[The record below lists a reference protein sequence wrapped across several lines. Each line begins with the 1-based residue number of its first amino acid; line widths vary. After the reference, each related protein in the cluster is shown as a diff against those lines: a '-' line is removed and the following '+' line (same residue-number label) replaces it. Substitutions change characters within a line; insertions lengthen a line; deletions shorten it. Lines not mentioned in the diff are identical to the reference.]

1 MICDLRSE
9 VTTVVSQRGKGKELD
24 IEFWEGGLQ
33 EQEIEAINKIKAAFT
48 DSPPSEPARGRG
60 NTLIDQLREQLG
72 RPDGQGWKGYAG
84 FRFVDARGKEGE
96 FDLVIVTHCNVIIV
110 ELKDWNL
117 EPVTAEGDMWFKGGR
132 NMGRS
137 PVSVTRN
144 KKFLLDNKLR
154 KIAFR
159 FTNKRNPPQVHFYV
173 VMTGNADFSHLPDV
187 DRNHTVSL
195 KHFLRLSDRAHFNQT
210 FRPHPDTQV
219 LDRDM
224 PVFDELFLGRST
236 GAKPLHIAGYTA
248 TEEVFE
254 HPRLLYKEYLAQ
266 SEVSKGA
273 EALLRVWN
281 FRKLQ
286 GNKAFT
292 PEGRAEIVSRERQ
305 VLHFISLRNRDLY
318 NHCLR
323 SLSAFEKEQV
333 TTQHSEV
340 YELPAGHARFNE
352 FIGRYGKSFSIG
364 DRLNLTKLLLAKFGD
379 LHEIKVAH
387 RDIADHSL
395 WLSPSKEIA
404 LSNFISAYHQPIGT
418 VGDYRESLS
427 VGAVQVKEMLDG
439 SPFTPFQQDVHA
451 LGLVSW
457 HLLTAQR
464 MSPKSLAGIQNA
476 MLASSDW
483 FANVLLQAVEGKYK
497 DAAVFFDAFKR
508 SEPIG
513 EAIPTFDDSDLEPY
527 RRSINHNRQFPDE
540 GEFLVSTDDKEVYLS
555 QGRVVKVWLNV
566 GGRTDDPV
574 RNFQVLAFLGR
585 LDKLAAVNPFYLP
598 RIHEYGIAVRSGSVY
613 LVMDEVQGTNWPG
626 AGGNPSEKLVVIEK
640 LADAIEHLHGLG
652 LSHGDLHPGNVMLE
666 EIGGNIYL
674 VDTPDFS
681 PNTGDARNHLY
692 SPEDIEGSSSEKRDI
707 FAVLRMS
714 SELLNMEWGGASSD
728 YPGIA
733 QAIQSELTDVE
744 FGFHSLTRF
753 RKALTSALGAQDS
766 QSIEVTLAQ
775 ASEPMSILPDNGRLY
790 LKIEPPRKGKSHHAV
805 TFSGIGGSFVAFY
818 DMRKREF
825 TGCIAPRA
833 KSTVSHREA
842 VESQFEINAAIRIK
856 PGRPDQ
862 LSALSELLRSDDG
875 FHRALEMLGAGAEEI
890 DGADLSKQLKD
901 TFDGASALTPES
913 GLRVSL
919 EIPTRDLW
927 RAILATEVESSPN
940 IELNGACVTPH
951 DAPYELILPYEDD
964 KDPLGAFQSTD
975 EVEALLIDRSGT
987 EKVIGEVMLKK
998 SALNEIRL
1006 CKLRFQA
1013 AGLKDGELVYFR
1025 SRADRA
1031 SYRKRKAA
1039 LERLLDREGVI
1050 SNLLDLFDPACT
1062 TPATSYQIT
1071 VSDDDFARYDRQD
1084 QQGNKISLNPQQR
1097 QAFATLLSHGPLSL
1111 LQGPPGT
1118 GKTEFIAAFVHYLI
1132 ENLSVRRILLV
1143 SQSHEAVNTA
1153 AERIRSHCS
1162 RLGTSLEVVRFS
1174 NREGAVSHGLKDVY
1188 SQAITAERREL
1199 FNAEYRYR
1207 AASLADAL
1215 GLEGDFVSKVV
1226 DAELKLFKQIDHL
1239 ESLLKSFNDVD
1250 DKEDAQAL
1258 KHILV
1263 ELDQDIRAKLHDEYG
1278 VSLPRESEISD
1289 AKAILFSNLCSEY
1302 GVRPNETRK
1311 VRALAR
1317 ISRDLRDALSA
1328 ERVNCDEFYARSRQL
1343 VTGTC
1348 VGVGQGHIGIHENI
1362 YDFVI
1367 IDEAA
1372 RSISS
1377 ELAIAMQSAKRVLLV
1392 GDHLQLPPLYSDAH
1406 KAALARR
1413 LGINDKHAELDEVL
1427 RSDFARAFD
1436 SEYGRQA
1443 SATLLTQYRMAPPIG
1458 NLVSKTFYGG
1468 NLVNG
1473 SRAIPDIYKD
1483 APPALRS
1490 PVTWLDT
1497 SALGAGANHQ
1507 EDRGVSIY
1515 NRCEAEQVI
1524 DLLRQVSENVQF
1536 LSGLSGLKDKDE
1548 ALIGVIC
1555 MYAEQKRL
1563 IRQKFNQGL
1572 WSDGFKSLVKIDTV
1586 DSYQGKENRIIILSL
1601 TRSDRHRSPGF
1612 LRTPN
1617 RINVAM
1623 SRAMDRLLI
1632 VGNAEMWRTNNRDRP
1647 LGHMLAYMDQM
1658 SEDTGYK
1665 VIPAKKGR

>member
-1 MICDLRSE
+1 VVGERSRE
-9 VTTVVSQRGKGKELD
+9 KELD

-33 EQEIEAINKIKAAFT
+33 EQEIAAINKIKAAFT
-48 DSPPSEPARGRG
+48 DPPPSEPARGRS
-60 NTLIDQLREQLG
+60 NTLKDQLLEQLG
-72 RPDGQGWKGYAG
+72 RPGGRGWKGYAG

-110 ELKDWNL
+110 ELKDWNH
-117 EPVTAEGDMWFKGGR
+117 EPVTAEADMWFKGGR

-144 KKFLLDNKLR
+144 KKFLLENKLK
-154 KIAFR
+154 KIASK
-159 FTNKRNPPQVHFYV
+159 FTNKKYPPRVHFYV
-173 VMTGNADFSHLPDV
+173 VMTGNADFSQLPEADL
-187 DRNHTVSL
+187 NHTLSL
-195 KHFLRLSDRAHFNQT
+195 KKFLRLSNEARFNDT
-210 FRPHPDTQV
+210 FRPRQDSQV
-219 LDRDM
+219 LDRDI
-224 PVFDELFLGRST
+224 PVFDELFIGHATSV
-236 GAKPLHIAGYTA
+236 KPMQIGGFTA
-248 TEEVFE
+248 TEEIFE
-254 HPRLLYKEYLAQ
+254 HPRLVYKEYLAQ
-266 SEVSKGA
+266 SETSKGA

-281 FRKLQ
+281 FKKLQ

-305 VLHFISLRNRDLY
+305 VLRFISLRNRDLY

-323 SLSAFEKEQV
+323 SLSGFEKDQV

-340 YELPAGHARFNE
+340 YELPAGHTRFNE

-427 VGAVQVKEMLDG
+427 VGSVQVKEMLDG
-439 SPFTPFQQDVHA
+439 LPFTPFQQDVHA

-464 MSPKSLAGIQNA
+464 MSPKSLAGIQDT
-476 MLASSDW
+476 MLASNDW
-483 FANVLLQAVEGKYK
+483 FASIVLEAVEGKYK
-497 DAAVFFDAFKR
+497 DAAAFFDAFKR
-508 SEPIG
+508 AEPID

-540 GEFLVSTDDKEVYLS
+540 GEFLVSTDDKEVYRS

-566 GGRTDDPV
+566 GGRTDDPAS
-574 RNFQVLAFLGR
+574 NFQVLAFLRR
-585 LDKLAAVNPFYLP
+585 LDKLAAVNPSYLP
-598 RIHEYGIAVRSGSVY
+598 RIHEYGIAVRSGSAY
-613 LVMDEVQGTNWPG
+613 LVMENVQGERWPN
-626 AGGNPSEKLVVIEK
+626 AGGDQSEKLVVIEK
-640 LADAIEHLHGLG
+640 LIAAIEHLHGLG

-666 EIGGNIYL
+666 EVGEKVYL
-674 VDTPDFS
+674 VDIPDFS

-692 SPEDIEGSSSEKRDI
+692 SPEDIDGSSPEKRDI

-714 SELLNMEWGGASSD
+714 CELLDLEWGGDSSD
-728 YPGIA
+728 YPSIA
-733 QAIQSELTDVE
+733 LAIQSEMADVE
-744 FGFHSLTRF
+744 FGFQSLTRF
-753 RKALTSALGAQDS
+753 KKALAAATGAQDS
-766 QSIEVTLAQ
+766 QTIEVTLGQ
-775 ASEPMSILPDNGRLY
+775 ATEPMSILPDNGRLY
-790 LKIEPPRKGKSHHAV
+790 LRIEPPRNGKIHHAV
-805 TFSGIGGSFVAFY
+805 TFSGIGGSLVAFY
-818 DMRKREF
+818 DREKRQF
-825 TGCIAPRA
+825 TGCVAPRT
-833 KSTVSHREA
+833 KSTVNYREA
-842 VESQFEINAAIRIK
+842 AESQLEINAAIRIK

-862 LSALSELLRSDDG
+862 LSELSEYLRNDDA
-875 FHRALEMLGAGAEEI
+875 FHRAIEMFGARPENI
-890 DGADLSKQLKD
+890 DDAGLSKQLKD
-901 TFDGASALTPES
+901 VFHGASAPFSEG
-913 GLRVSL
+913 GLGVSR
-919 EIPTRDLW
+919 EIPTHDLW

-940 IELNGACVTPH
+940 IELNGTCITPQ

-964 KDPLGAFQSTD
+964 NDPLGAFTSTD
-975 EVEALLIDRSGT
+975 EVEALLIDKNGT
-987 EKVIGEVMLKK
+987 EKVIGEVLLKK
-998 SALNEIRL
+998 SALNEVRL
-1006 CKLRFQA
+1006 GKLRFTA
-1013 AGLKDGELVYFR
+1013 TGLKDGEQVYFR
-1025 SRADRA
+1025 SKADRA

-1039 LERLLDREGVI
+1039 LERLLDREGVL
-1050 SNLLDLFDPACT
+1050 SDLLDLFDPACT
-1062 TPATSYQIT
+1062 KPAMSYDI
-1071 VSDDDFARYDRQD
+1071 VVADDDFARYDRQD
-1084 QQGNKISLNPQQR
+1084 QHGNKISLNPQQR
-1097 QAFATLLSHGPLSL
+1097 QAFATLLNHGPLSL

-1118 GKTEFIAAFVHYLI
+1118 GKTEFIAAFVHYLV
-1132 ENLSVRRILLV
+1132 EKLNVRRILLV

-1162 RLGTSLEVVRFS
+1162 RLGTPLEVVRFS

-1207 AASLADAL
+1207 AAGLADAL
-1215 GLEGDFVSKVV
+1215 GLEADFVSKVV

-1239 ESLLKSFNDVD
+1239 ESLLKDFDEAD
-1250 DKEDAQAL
+1250 DPEDAQAV
-1258 KHILV
+1258 KQILV
-1263 ELDQDIRAKLHDEYG
+1263 ELDQDIRDKLCDEYG
-1278 VSLPRESEISD
+1278 ISLARDSKISD
-1289 AKAILFSNLCSEY
+1289 AKSIMLSNLCAEY

-1311 VRALAR
+1311 VQALAR

-1413 LGINDKHAELDEVL
+1413 LGINGKHAELDEVL

-1436 SEYGRQA
+1436 SQYGRQT

-1458 NLVSKTFYGG
+1458 NLVSQTFYGG
-1468 NLVNG
+1468 KLVNG
-1473 SRAIPDIYKD
+1473 SRAIPGIYQD
-1483 APPALRS
+1483 APPAFRW

-1497 SALGAGANHQ
+1497 SALGASANHH

-1524 DLLRQVSENVQF
+1524 DLLRQASENIQF

-1612 LRTPN
+1612 LRIPN

-1632 VGNAEMWRTNNRDRP
+1632 VGNTEMWRTNNRDMP
-1647 LGHMLAYMDQM
+1647 LGQVLTYMDRM
-1658 SEDTGYK
+1658 GEDAGYK
-1665 VIPAKKGR
+1665 VISAKKGG